1 MFRLCTRKQLA
12 LSAVI
17 LNTLLGAGMLQAQ
30 VLNDP
35 MRPPGQREAGI
46 GAGGAASVE
55 SRYRLDSI
63 IIAPDRRLAIING
76 RQLSPGDWIGH
87 ARLVDIR
94 ATEVTL
100 WITGQSHVL
109 TLLPLS
115 IKKPSSEAKHQ

>member
-1 MFRLCTRKQLA
+1 VFRLSTIKHIA

-17 LNTLLGAGMLQAQ
+17 LYTLLGTSILHAQ

-35 MRPPGQREAGI
+35 MRPPGQREAG
-46 GAGGAASVE
+46 GAAPVE

-63 IIAPDRRLAIING
+63 IIAPDRRRAIING
-76 RQLSPGDWIGH
+76 RQLSLGDWIGH

-100 WITGQSHVL
+100 WIAGQSHVL

-115 IKKPSSEAKHQ
+115 IKKPSSEAMRQ